1 MSSWSQS
8 LRSYAGTLRSL
19 AGRLEAEPLRPVYA
33 NLEEVWVGPAA
44 TELATDARTL
54 DRDADAVGGEL
65 RRVATVL
72 DQRASSIEAAEATA
86 AEAAA
91 ATEVLTAHG
100 ATPTSPSPPPTWR

>member
-33 NLEEVWVGPAA
+33 NLDEVWVGPAA
-44 TELATDARTL
+44 TELVTDGHTL

-72 DQRASSIEAAEATA
+72 DRRAWSIEAAEAAA

-91 ATEVLTAHG
+91 AEELAAHRATAV
-100 ATPTSPSPPPTWR
+100 SPPPPPTWR